1 VTLEAFLRKLIRAA
15 VQEELR
21 PVIPEHVLLS
31 ATGGAG
37 CASDPQIRQGPE
49 ISR

>member
-1 VTLEAFLRKLIRAA
+1 VTLEAFLRKLIRDA

-31 ATGGAG
+31 ASLGAG
-37 CASDPQIRQGPE
+37 CATDPQIRQGPE